1 MHRFMPVLMLAAA
14 APLAAQQTAQPTA
27 SWQGPDIITSAT
39 GEARVTPDRAQ
50 IFVGVQTR
58 AATAAQAGADNARKT
73 RAVIDA
79 VKARGIPA
87 ELISTSEYTLYPE
100 YDHERPREAEAGG
113 PRIIGYVA
121 NNNVRVEVRRI
132 DQVGPIIDAALAAGA
147 NMVNMIQFMASNV
160 DAARRDAL
168 AEAVSRARGDA
179 EALAE
184 AVARARGDADALAR
198 AAGGSLGPWMELNT
212 QTPPVRPYM
221 ATQAMMRGAG
231 QAMDVATPI
240 EPGQQTLTVWV
251 SGRWRFMPGAR

>member
-1 MHRFMPVLMLAAA
+1 MHRFILVSMLAAA
-14 APLAAQQTAQPTA
+14 APLAAQQTGQPTA
-27 SWQGPDIITSAT
+27 GWQGPDIITSAT

-100 YDHERPREAEAGG
+100 YDHGRPPEAEARG
-113 PRIIGYVA
+113 PRIIGYIA

-132 DQVGPIIDAALAAGA
+132 DQVGAIIDAALAAGA
-147 NMVNMIQFMASNV
+147 NMGKMIQFMASNV

-179 EALAE
+179 EALA
-184 AVARARGDADALAR
+184 R
-198 AAGGSLGPWMELNT
+198 AAGGSLGPLMELNT
-212 QTPPVRPYM
+212 QSPPVRPYM
-221 ATQAMMRGAG
+221 AQAMGRAAAG
-231 QAMDVATPI
+231 AMDVATPI

>member
-1 MHRFMPVLMLAAA
+1 MHRFMLVSMLAAA
-14 APLAAQQTAQPTA
+14 AAPVAAQQPGQPTA
-27 SWQGPDIITSAT
+27 SWQGPDIVTSAT

-58 AATAAQAGADNARKT
+58 AASAAQAGADNARKT

-79 VKARGIPA
+79 VKAKGIPA
-87 ELISTSEYTLYPE
+87 ELINTSEYTLYPE
-100 YDHERPREAEAGG
+100 YDHDRPREAEAGG
-113 PRIIGYVA
+113 PRVIGYVA

-147 NMVNMIQFMASNV
+147 NMVNMIQFTASNV

-168 AEAVSRARGDA
+168 AEAVARARGDA
-179 EALAE
+179 E
-184 AVARARGDADALAR
+184 ALAR
-198 AAGGSLGPWMELNT
+198 AAGGSLGPLMELNT

-221 ATQAMMRGAG
+221 AAQAMMRTAGA
-231 QAMDVATPI
+231 AMDVATPI

-251 SGRWRFMPGAR
+251 SGRWLFMPGAAR

>member
-1 MHRFMPVLMLAAA
+1 MHRFMLVSMLAAA
-14 APLAAQQTAQPTA
+14 APLAAQQPGQPGAT
-27 SWQGPDIITSAT
+27 WQGPDIITSAT

-79 VKARGIPA
+79 VKAKGIPA
-87 ELISTSEYTLYPE
+87 ELVSTSEYTLYPE
-100 YDHERPREAEAGG
+100 YDHERPREAGEAAG
-113 PRIIGYVA
+113 PRVIGYVA

-132 DQVGPIIDAALAAGA
+132 DQVGSIIDAALAAGA

-168 AEAVSRARGDA
+168 G
-179 EALAE
+179 E
-184 AVARARGDADALAR
+184 AVARARGDAEALAR
-198 AAGGSLGPWMELNT
+198 AAGGSLGPLLELNT
-212 QTPPVRPYM
+212 QSPPVRPYM
-221 ATQAMMRGAG
+221 AAQAMMRTAGA
-231 QAMDVATPI
+231 AVDVATPI

-251 SGRWRFMPGAR
+251 SGRWRFMRGSR